1 MTIEAPKMGK
11 TYYCTG
17 GSFVKEPDEP
27 LQSQGQRVA
36 WSILFVDIQ
45 RIQL

>member
-1 MTIEAPKMGK
+1 MGK

-27 LQSQGQRVA
+27 LQAQGQRVA
-36 WSILFVDIQ
+36 WQLLFKDIQ
-45 RIQL
+45 RIQM